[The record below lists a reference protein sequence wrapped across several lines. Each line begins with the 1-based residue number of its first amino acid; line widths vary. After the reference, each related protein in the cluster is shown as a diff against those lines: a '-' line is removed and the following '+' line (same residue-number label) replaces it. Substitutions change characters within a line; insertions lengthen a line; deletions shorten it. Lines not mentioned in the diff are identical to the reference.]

1 MLGNNQEKADI
12 TGLAKAFVLSAL
24 FIDKPRSKIPGFF
37 HVRRRNFLFYDEI
50 SVNKVNRVLD
60 GINLISGREGT
71 HVSPGIYI
79 NDKMMALG
87 MTKAEILAV
96 FYPETDVAKMG
107 EIRRTYRAVKNQT
120 QGAKKK

>member
-1 MLGNNQEKADI
+1 MAD
-12 TGLAKAFVLSAL
+12 TFKGYLPEQYKDMEMQV
-24 FIDKPRSKIPGFF
+24 
-37 HVRRRNFLFYDEI
+37 V

>member
-1 MLGNNQEKADI
+1 M
-12 TGLAKAFVLSAL
+12 

-107 EIRRTYRAVKNQT
+107 EIRRIYRAVKNQT
-120 QGAKKK
+120 QDAKKNKAKRR